1 MTVDERSVARKI
13 GVDEFF
19 ADPAF
24 AIPTISPDGL
34 RIAYL
39 APALGRRNVWV
50 RGVDE
55 DHARAVL
62 VTHDSRRGI
71 SSYSWTDDSKW
82 LLYLQDT
89 DGNEDWHLFRVD
101 LAAPGQPATDLTPLP
116 PGSRVFGTDPLPSQP
131 GSVLVAMNKRPM
143 AIDLFRI
150 DVATGDTMLHYEQ
163 ADPAEIVLLD
173 GSGAPAFSTRMVED
187 GTLEI
192 FAIDSEHGERRLVRR
207 LGGGEYPVG
216 VQPQLVTPD
225 GDGLLIGVYTES
237 DDLRLI
243 RIDRRTGES
252 TVIAAVEG
260 HSLDI
265 LGTMAPGVLPPT
277 VFTSRRTG
285 EVIAARF
292 VGDRPRIEILDDHF
306 GEVYAQLAKL
316 SDGVLGT
323 LSSDLSER
331 RWVAT
336 FVHDRD
342 PAVTWFYDHTTRESR
357 LLFRPY
363 PHLDPADLAPMT
375 PIALNARDGL
385 PLHGF
390 LTLPIG
396 QGDDAPPLVLLVHGG
411 PWMHDTWGYNPQVQL
426 LANRGYAVLQV
437 NFRGS
442 TGYGNRHT
450 VAAIGEFARAMHT
463 DLIDAVDWAVAR
475 GHADPRRIGI
485 MGGSYGGYAALI
497 GAALAPDY
505 FAAAVD
511 YVGVSDLENFLR
523 TLPTFLRPYNVN
535 SWFRYVGD
543 PDDADAA
550 ADMRARS
557 PISMIDRITT
567 PLLVAQGANDARVVQ
582 AESDNIVTPLRER
595 GIPVEYI
602 LADDEGHGFDNPEN
616 QIRLHLAIERHFARY
631 FARTAVAPVIDPSSA
646 APFPVILRG

>member
-1 MTVDERSVARKI
+1 MTAHESPEAKRI
-13 GVDEFF
+13 GVEEFF

-24 AIPTISPDGL
+24 AQPTISPDGL

-50 RGVDE
+50 RGVDD
-55 DHARAVL
+55 DHSQAVR

-71 SSYSWTDDSKW
+71 SSYSWTDDSRW

-101 LAAPGQPATDLTPLP
+101 LAAPEKTATDLTPLP
-116 PGSRVFGTDPLPSQP
+116 RGSRVFGTDPLPSQP
-131 GSVLVAMNKRPM
+131 GSVLVAMNRRPM

-150 DVATGDTMLHYEQ
+150 DVASGATTLHHEQ
-163 ADPAEIVLLD
+163 ADLSEIVLLD
-173 GSGAPAFSTRMVED
+173 DSGAPAFATRIEED

-192 FAIDSEHGERRLVRR
+192 FAIRTEHGERRLLRR
-207 LGGGEYPVG
+207 LGGAEYPVG

-225 GDGLLIGVYTES
+225 GGGLLIGVYTDS

-243 RIDRRTGES
+243 RIDRQTGEQ

-292 VGDRPRIEILDDHF
+292 VGDRPRIEVLDDRF
-306 GEVYAQLAKL
+306 AEVFTNLATL

-323 LSSDLSER
+323 LSSDLAEQ

-342 PAVTWFYDHTTRESR
+342 PAVTWLYDHTTRESR
-357 LLFRPY
+357 MLFRPY
-363 PHLDPADLAPMT
+363 PHLDPADLAPML

-390 LTLPIG
+390 LTLPVG
-396 QGDDAPPLVLLVHGG
+396 SGEDAPPLVLLVHGG

-442 TGYGNRHT
+442 TGYGNRLT

-463 DLIDAVDWAVAR
+463 DLIDAVDWAIAH
-475 GHADPRRIGI
+475 GHADPRRVGI

-497 GAALAPDY
+497 GAALSPDY

-523 TLPTFLRPYNVN
+523 TLPAFLRPYNPN

-543 PDDADAA
+543 PDDPDAA

-557 PISMIDRITT
+557 PISLIDRITT
-567 PLLVAQGANDARVVQ
+567 PLLVAQGANDARVIQ
-582 AESDNIVTPLRER
+582 AESDNIVMPLRER

-602 LADDEGHGFDNPEN
+602 LASDEGHGFDNPEN
-616 QIRLHLAIERHFARY
+616 QIRLHLAIERHFAEHLSATGP
-631 FARTAVAPVIDPSSA
+631 FDPR
-646 APFPVILRG
+646 VGDR